1 MRRCIVCGTSL
12 PKQELIRIVTGEDGV
27 VVVDPT
33 GRKNGR
39 GAYICRNAECLKKAI
54 RNKGIERALGVT
66 LSDEIYAQLLSEMP
80 ADGE

>member
-1 MRRCIVCGTSL
+1 MKSKKIPMRRCIVCGTSL

-39 GAYICRNAECLKKAI
+39 GAYICRNMDCAAKAGKKKLISAE
-54 RNKGIERALGVT
+54 ALEA
-66 LSDEIYAQLLSEMP
+66 LEMLIK
-80 ADGE
+80 E